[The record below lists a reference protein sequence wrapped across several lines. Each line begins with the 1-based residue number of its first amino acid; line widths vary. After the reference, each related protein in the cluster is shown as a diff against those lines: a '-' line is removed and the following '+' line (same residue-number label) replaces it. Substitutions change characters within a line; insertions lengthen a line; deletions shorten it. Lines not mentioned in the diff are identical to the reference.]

1 MSTKTRGRS
10 LGGWTPSSLP
20 SAGDQDEEQFWLDR
34 EVSLIQNLLQDRGE
48 LPRKE
53 IGETLGCKYWGPLRF
68 RRALK
73 EGVERGAFRRT
84 GSGRYAPALRGG
96 GGAARAARPGR
107 PPRRSSCAGRAA
119 VPSSS

>member
-10 LGGWTPSSLP
+10 LGGWMPSSMP

-34 EVSLIQNLLQDRGE
+34 EVSLIENLLQDRGE

-53 IGETLGCKYWGPLRF
+53 IGETLGCKYWGPMRF

-73 EGVERGAFRRT
+73 EGVERGAFQRT
-84 GSGRYAPALRGG
+84 GSGRYGPA
-96 GGAARAARPGR
+96 
-107 PPRRSSCAGRAA
+107 
-119 VPSSS
+119 